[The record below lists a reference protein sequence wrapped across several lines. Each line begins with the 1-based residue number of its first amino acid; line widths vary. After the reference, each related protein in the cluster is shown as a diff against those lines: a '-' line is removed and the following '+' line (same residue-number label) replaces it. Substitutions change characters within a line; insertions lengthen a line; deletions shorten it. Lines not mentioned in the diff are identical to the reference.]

1 MVLHDGRVGEEGS
14 HDELLAR
21 NGRYAE
27 LFRLQADRF
36 TDNTDA
42 DRDEVLL

>member
-1 MVLHDGRVGEEGS
+1 M
-14 HDELLAR
+14 AR
-21 NGRYAE
+21 AGRYTH

-36 TDNTDA
+36 ADNADA